1 MPPSADLGRKL
12 IARIWHGQ
20 TRAAIAEEYTR
31 YLYENGVRKIA
42 AIPNNRGTQMLR
54 KVEGGIG
61 DFTVISYWDS
71 VEAIKQYAGEDY
83 EKTNVLP
90 RDPEYL
96 LEVEPKVRHLEVLV
110 NDWTPAR

>member
-1 MPPSADLGRKL
+1 MPPSDLGRKL

-20 TRAAIAEEYTR
+20 TKAAIAEEYTR

-54 KVEGGIG
+54 KVEGDIG

-110 NDWTPAR
+110 NDWTPER